1 MKIQKQNNSADKY
14 IINVWGYTEILLKL
28 LNRRIATKWMFYEGL
43 NGGVANTVH
52 G

>member
-1 MKIQKQNNSADKY
+1 MESTLPPKETVQIGKKKEELKKMKEGKMSRSQPQC
-14 IINVWGYTEILLKL
+14 IL
-28 LNRRIATKWMFYEGL
+28 TEGL